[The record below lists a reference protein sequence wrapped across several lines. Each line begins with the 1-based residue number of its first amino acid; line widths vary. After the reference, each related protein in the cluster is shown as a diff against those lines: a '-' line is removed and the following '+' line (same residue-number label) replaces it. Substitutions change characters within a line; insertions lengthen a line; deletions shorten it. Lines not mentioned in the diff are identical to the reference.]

1 VSPTPSAPRRGGAHA
16 PGQAPGLEAAAVA
29 DGTPADPA
37 GARPAGRLRRWAPVT
52 VLMTAVI
59 LATAGCQSTT
69 FTRLGLP
76 VPVTRQ
82 GEVVVTLWRGS
93 WIAAFGVG
101 AVVWGMILW
110 AVIFHRKRSDRPPR
124 QVRYNLPIEIMY
136 TVVPFIMVGVFFFFT
151 ARDEDF
157 INKLPPRPDVT
168 VNVTGYQWSW
178 QFQYPGFKV
187 PGSPT
192 GVVTEQGAP
201 WPGRLPTLV
210 IPENRTVRFNLV
222 SLDVVHSFWIVPFEF
237 KRDVVPGHPNHFQ
250 VTPIKTGSFI
260 GRCTE
265 LCGVFHSRMLF
276 TVKIVT
282 PAQFQQWI
290 SAQQQLQQK
299 SAGGA

>member
-1 VSPTPSAPRRGGAHA
+1 
-16 PGQAPGLEAAAVA
+16 VA
-29 DGTPADPA
+29 DGTPAGPA
-37 GARPAGRLRRWAPVT
+37 GVRPAGRLRRWAPVT
-52 VLMTAVI
+52 VLMTTVI
-59 LATAGCQSTT
+59 VATAGCQSTT

-76 VPVTRQ
+76 VPVTKQ

-151 ARDEDF
+151 ARDENF

-178 QFQYPGFKV
+178 QFQYPGFRV

-237 KRDVVPGHPNHFQ
+237 KRDVVPGHPNHFE
-250 VTPIKTGSFI
+250 VTPIKTGTFT

-265 LCGVFHSRMLF
+265 LCGVYHSRMLF